1 MNKFLASAI
10 GFAKG
15 LLAFFLIA
23 GGGLFGTL
31 LGIGTIAN
39 KSGIDLP
46 AAVASPLVFGILGT
60 FIGLFFAIAICGFMS
75 VMIDIRNELA
85 TIRKSLENK

>member
-10 GFAKG
+10 GFANG

-31 LGIGTIAN
+31 LGI
-39 KSGIDLP
+39 
-46 AAVASPLVFGILGT
+46 LGT
-60 FIGLFFAIAICGFMS
+60 FIGLFSAIAICGFMS

>member
-1 MNKFLASAI
+1 MNKFLASVI
-10 GFAKG
+10 GFANG

-31 LGIGTIAN
+31 LGIGVIAN
-39 KSGIDLP
+39 KSGLDLP
-46 AAVASPLVFGILGT
+46 TAAFPPFVFGIIGT
-60 FIGLFFAIAICGFMS
+60 LIGLLSAIAICGFMS